1 MHLRSP
7 LAPPFFIYSGDI
19 PDPFHRI
26 NQRQIAAQSQ
36 AKIVH
41 QQYGIKKLNY

>member
-7 LAPPFFIYSGDI
+7 LAPPFLDSGDI
-19 PDPFHRI
+19 PDLFYRI

-41 QQYGIKKLNY
+41 QKN